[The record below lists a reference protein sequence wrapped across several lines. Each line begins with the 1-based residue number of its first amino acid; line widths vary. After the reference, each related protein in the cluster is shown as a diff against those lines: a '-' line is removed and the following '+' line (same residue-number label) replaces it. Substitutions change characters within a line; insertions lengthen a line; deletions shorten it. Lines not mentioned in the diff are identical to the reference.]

1 VVAWRCGGEGKVGG
15 RPVHFDR
22 RPQEAQH
29 RADSTLADHRG
40 GVFAHQ
46 RLNDVADD
54 GLHHRRLSGA
64 FESACHVNVKG
75 VDAEVTVADV
85 DGLAVE
91 IAQVRKD
98 GHAARESDFSAPLE
112 ERHASK
118 SADLK
123 VGFRDGGNVV
133 DRDLHAV
140 RRLGKVAD
148 RAPEGAL
155 GLVPPE
161 ESNT

>member
-1 VVAWRCGGEGKVGG
+1 ME
-15 RPVHFDR
+15 
-22 RPQEAQH
+22 
-29 RADSTLADHRG
+29 
-40 GVFAHQ
+40 
-46 RLNDVADD
+46 
-54 GLHHRRLSGA
+54 
-64 FESACHVNVKG
+64 G
-75 VDAEVTVADV
+75 VDAEVAVADV

-91 IAQVRKD
+91 IAQVGKD
-98 GHAARESDFSAPLE
+98 GHAARESDFRSPLE

-118 SADLK
+118 SAGLK